1 MKTQNKLEILGRE
14 GFLNVNSPVNYGT
27 RTLYT
32 PGLDNLS
39 NRSVYKGLIKDLNER
54 NKNNNNRRKP

>member
-1 MKTQNKLEILGRE
+1 MNTQHKLEFFGKE
-14 GFLNVNSPVNYGT
+14 GFLNVNSPVNFGT

-39 NRSVYKGLIKDLNER
+39 NRSVYKGLIEDLNER
-54 NKNNNNRRKP
+54 NKNNNTEKK

>member
-1 MKTQNKLEILGRE
+1 MNTQHKLEFFGKE
-14 GFLNVNSPVNYGT
+14 GFLNVNSPVNYGI

-39 NRSVYKGLIKDLNER
+39 NRSVYKGLIEDLNER
-54 NKNNNNRRKP
+54 NKNNNTEKK